1 MSLENKLN
9 PAVSRRGFVGA
20 AAAGAA
26 ALGLAA
32 CGNTSSSS
40 DTTAGSDAG
49 SADSSSVETITADED
64 GFVVKA
70 TVTDGTTDKNEA
82 ILAFEGEFQEMHPM
96 NWSDGNSGN
105 VVYYIYD
112 SLYALDK
119 DYNLIPDAADSY
131 EVSDDACT
139 YTFHLHEGI
148 TFDDGTP
155 LDADAVVTNYNE
167 AIKKENGWRRRRIFI
182 KTIDDDTEETRV
194 DSCTKIDDYT
204 VEFHLPTPYAP
215 FMNSITNF
223 YIINPNVVT
232 DADHDYSKESAGTG
246 PYVLKEYAKGDH
258 VTLTKNENYWGGQNG
273 DPSIDTVT
281 FKVVPEAGSRIA
293 ALQTGEATAIYP
305 MPTDQVATI
314 REAGDIYMTSTES
327 TTMRYVTLN
336 TNVDGLNDVR
346 VRQAMN
352 YAFDQDEYC
361 KVMYAGAATPATSV
375 LPAKVPGYKA
385 QTPYEYDLDK
395 AKELMKEAGYE
406 DGFTVK
412 IIGDNSTQETKGM
425 TFVMQQLEKIGITVD
440 VTPNEAATNADI
452 AAQPED
458 STEIEM
464 WYVNWAQN
472 DADGFLRSLLST
484 GMTPPTGYNTAFW
497 KNDEFDSELEAGNQ
511 AATEDE
517 QNEHYGNAQDI
528 VWPECPWL
536 YLASDNTL
544 MSYKAYI
551 DGIEYLP
558 MGIDVTHATLNVK

>member
-1 MSLENKLN
+1 MDLENKLN

-32 CGNTSSSS
+32 CGNSSSS
-40 DTTAGSDAG
+40 TDSGSTAGS
-49 SADSSSVETITADED
+49 SESSVETITADKD

-82 ILAFEGEFQEMHPM
+82 VLAFEGEFQEMHPM

-119 DYNLIPDAADSY
+119 DYNLVPCAADSY
-131 EVSDDACT
+131 EVSEDACT

-148 TFDDGTP
+148 TFEDGTK
-155 LDADAVVTNYNE
+155 LDADAVVANYNE

-194 DSCTKIDDYT
+194 DSCKKVDDLT
-204 VEFHLPTPYAP
+204 VEFHLPKPYAP

-223 YIINPNVVT
+223 YIINPTVVT
-232 DADHDYSKESAGTG
+232 DSSYDYSKKSAGSG
-246 PYVLKEYAKGDH
+246 PYVLDEYAKGDH
-258 VTLTKNENYWGGQNG
+258 VTLSKNDNYWGGRNG
-273 DPSIDTVT
+273 APSIDKVT

-305 MPTDQVATI
+305 MPTDQVATV
-314 REAGDIYMTSTES
+314 RSAGDINMISMES

-336 TNVDGLNDVR
+336 TNVEGLNDVR

-375 LPAKVPGYKA
+375 LPAKVPGYKE
-385 QTPYEYDLDK
+385 QEPFEYDLDK
-395 AKELMKEAGYE
+395 AKSLLKEAGYE

-458 STEIEM
+458 STEIQM

-497 KNDEFDSELEAGNQ
+497 KNDEFDSELESGNQ
-511 AATEDE
+511 AATEEE
-517 QNEHYGNAQDI
+517 QNEHYGKAQDI

-536 YLASDNTL
+536 YLASDNIL

-551 DGIEYLP
+551 DGIVYLP

>member
-1 MSLENKLN
+1 MDLENKLN

-32 CGNTSSSS
+32 CGNSSTSTDSGS
-40 DTTAGSDAG
+40 TAGSSE
-49 SADSSSVETITADED
+49 SAVETITADKD

-119 DYNLIPDAADSY
+119 DYNLVPCAADSY

-148 TFDDGTP
+148 TFEDGTK
-155 LDADAVVTNYNE
+155 LDADAVVANYNE

-194 DSCTKIDDYT
+194 DSCTKVDDLT
-204 VEFHLPTPYAP
+204 VEFHLPKPYAP

-232 DADHDYSKESAGTG
+232 DSSYDYSKKSAGSG
-246 PYVLKEYAKGDH
+246 PYVLDEYAKGDH
-258 VTLTKNENYWGGQNG
+258 VSLSKNDNYWGGQNG
-273 DPSIDTVT
+273 APSIDKVT

-305 MPTDQVATI
+305 MPTDQVATV
-314 REAGDIYMTSTES
+314 RAAGDINMISMES

-336 TNVDGLNDVR
+336 TNVEGLNDVR

-375 LPAKVPGYKA
+375 LPAKVPGYKE
-385 QTPYEYDLDK
+385 QEPFEYDLDK
-395 AKELMKEAGYE
+395 AKSLLKEAGYE

-458 STEIEM
+458 STEIQM

-497 KNDEFDSELEAGNQ
+497 KNDEFDAELESGNQ
-511 AATEDE
+511 GATEEE
-517 QNEHYGNAQDI
+517 QNEHYGKAQDI

-536 YLASDNTL
+536 YLASDNIL

-551 DGIEYLP
+551 DGIVYLP

>member
-1 MSLENKLN
+1 MDLENKLN

-32 CGNTSSSS
+32 CGNSSSS
-40 DTTAGSDAG
+40 TDSGSTAGS
-49 SADSSSVETITADED
+49 SESSVETITADKD

-82 ILAFEGEFQEMHPM
+82 VLAFEGEFQEMHPM

-119 DYNLIPDAADSY
+119 DYNLVPCAADSCD
-131 EVSDDACT
+131 VSPDACT

-148 TFDDGTP
+148 TFEDGTK
-155 LDADAVVTNYNE
+155 LDADAVVANYNE

-194 DSCTKIDDYT
+194 DSCKKVDDLT
-204 VEFHLPTPYAP
+204 VEFHLPKPYAP

-223 YIINPNVVT
+223 YIINPTVVT
-232 DADHDYSKESAGTG
+232 DSSYDYSKKSAGSG
-246 PYVLKEYAKGDH
+246 PYVLDEYAKGDH
-258 VTLTKNENYWGGQNG
+258 VTLSKNDNYWGGRNG
-273 DPSIDTVT
+273 APSIDKVT

-305 MPTDQVATI
+305 MPTDQVATV
-314 REAGDIYMTSTES
+314 RSAGDINMISMES

-336 TNVDGLNDVR
+336 TNVEGLNDVR

-375 LPAKVPGYKA
+375 LPAKVPGYKE
-385 QTPYEYDLDK
+385 QEPFEYDLDK
-395 AKELMKEAGYE
+395 AKSLLKEAGYE

-458 STEIEM
+458 STEIQM

-497 KNDEFDSELEAGNQ
+497 KNDEFDSELESGNQ
-511 AATEDE
+511 AASEEE
-517 QNEHYGNAQDI
+517 QNEHYGKAQDI

-536 YLASDNTL
+536 YLASDNIL

-551 DGIEYLP
+551 DGIVYLP

>member
-1 MSLENKLN
+1 MDQENTFN
-9 PAVSRRGFVGA
+9 MPVSRRGFVGA
-20 AAAGAA
+20 AAASAA

-32 CGNTSSSS
+32 CGGTSDSGSSAGSSSS
-40 DTTAGSDAG
+40 
-49 SADSSSVETITADED
+49 SSKVETIKADKD

-70 TVTDGTTDKNEA
+70 TDTDGTTDKNEA

-119 DYNLIPDAADSY
+119 NYELVPDAADSY

-155 LDADAVVTNYNE
+155 LDAAAVVANYNE

-194 DSCTKIDDYT
+194 DSCTAVDDYT
-204 VEFHLPTPYAP
+204 VQFHLPKPYAP

-232 DADHDYSKESAGTG
+232 DSSYDYSKQSAGTG
-246 PYVLKEYAKGDH
+246 PYVLDEYKKGDH
-258 VTLTKNENYWGGQNG
+258 VTLSKNKNYWGGQNG
-273 DPSIDTVT
+273 KPSIDKVT

-305 MPTDQVATI
+305 MPTDQVSTV
-314 REAGDIYMTSTES
+314 RDAGDINMVSMES

-336 TNVDGLNDVR
+336 TNVEGLNDVR

-352 YAFDQDEYC
+352 YAFNQEEYC
-361 KVMYAGAATPATSV
+361 KVLYAGAATPATSV
-375 LPAKVPGYKA
+375 LPAKVPGYKEQEA
-385 QTPYEYDLDK
+385 FEYNLKK
-395 AKELMKEAGYE
+395 AKKLMKEAGYE

-425 TFVMQQLEKIGITVD
+425 TFVMQQLKKIGIEVD

-452 AAQPED
+452 AAEPED
-458 STEIEM
+458 STEIQM

-497 KNDEFDSELEAGNQ
+497 KNSEFDSELEAGNQ
-511 AATEDE
+511 APTEAE
-517 QNEHYGNAQDI
+517 QNEHYGKAQDI
-528 VWPECPWL
+528 VWQECPWL
-536 YLASDNTL
+536 YLASDNIL

-558 MGIDVTHATLNVK
+558 MGIDVTHAKLNVKK